1 MGHKIGDAVRL
12 RDGSDLRG
20 LLAPFDEATG
30 YVYTAQ
36 TDGEQIVVHYPWPI
50 ELYTSAIP
58 ASEFV
63 PDRPLAAAPF

>member
-12 RDGSDLRG
+12 RDGSDLRE

-36 TDGEQIVVHYPWPI
+36 PDGEQIVVHYPWPI
-50 ELYTSAIP
+50 ELYTSAIA

-63 PDRPLAAAPF
+63 PDRPLAAASF